1 MLRRRLLIGL
11 TFGAVLIIVFLI
23 WRFTSPVE
31 VRIEAVVHSD
41 LPFDAA
47 AIPPVVW
54 AKPGEVLRV
63 LYRIRNRAAQPV
75 QAFGRYEISPVATVD
90 QLQIYLTQCGGLNTF
105 QPNMPS
111 DYEVVFRVQPAGLFG
126 SSSITLRHVF
136 NPATQP

>member
-1 MLRRRLLIGL
+1 MSRRRLLIGL
-11 TFGAVLIIVFLI
+11 TFGAVLISAFLI

-31 VRIEAVVHSD
+31 VRIEAVVHSN
-41 LPFDAA
+41 LPFDAET
-47 AIPPVVW
+47 IPPVVW

-63 LYRIRNRAAQPV
+63 RYRISNRDAQPV
-75 QAFGRYEISPVATVD
+75 QAFGRYEISPAASAD
-90 QLQIYLTQCGGLNTF
+90 QLQIFLTQCGGLNTF

-111 DYEVVFRVQPAGLFG
+111 DYEVVFRVQPAGLLG